1 MCIRDRLRI
10 AGEGG
15 SVLLTGDIEEK
26 VETRLLQH
34 KKDLLTADILIAP
47 HHGSK
52 SSSGTGFIEAVSAQI
67 VVFAAGYRNR
77 YQFPKQEIVERFAA
91 QGAQMYMS
99 GHAGAIRI
107 LVDPQSGIAPVESYR
122 ENHGK
127 YWNQQLPRLRQ
138 DG

>member
-1 MCIRDRLRI
+1 M
-10 AGEGG
+10 
-15 SVLLTGDIEEK
+15 LLTGDIEETI
-26 VETRLLQH
+26 EIRLLQH
-34 KKDLLTADILIAP
+34 KRDLLTADILIAP

-52 SSSGTGFIEAVSAQI
+52 TSSGTSFIEAVSAQI
-67 VVFAAGYRNR
+67 VIFAAGYRNR

-99 GHAGAIRI
+99 GHTGAIRI